1 MFLIKKLTS
10 NEILYLYN
18 KIYVFRVP
26 KKKKK
31 KLYYTRNK
39 VKALREIVP
48 SDRIFDAIMRNT
60 AIKMLGQIPED
71 IRETLVNKFGL
82 RIEHNNTSDFSVI
95 LPL

>member
-1 MFLIKKLTS
+1 MFF
-10 NEILYLYN
+10 ECQ
-18 KIYVFRVP
+18 

-48 SDRIFDAIMRNT
+48 SDRIFDAIMRNI